1 MDKIFRS
8 YYVWPKFPSISM
20 SGNICSLHCK
30 HCNHTYLNNMQSL
43 TKPEKFLETCR
54 QLADNGIVGF
64 LLSGGCNKNGE
75 MLNLKKLLPVVKQV
89 KKETNLIIKLH
100 TGFVDKAL
108 AENIVSAGIDIAS
121 VEVVGSDET
130 IKEIFD
136 FNATTKSYM
145 STLQNLEFA
154 GMPYIVPHICIG
166 LHYGKLN
173 GEFNALKIIKEF
185 CNPSLL
191 VMIIFRPTKGTVLE
205 NCKIP
210 NPDDI
215 SVVVKKVKEM
225 FPDKDISLGCIR
237 PRLEQRE
244 EIELAALQAGV
255 NRMEIPSKN
264 TLKSA
269 EKMGYTIRTVY
280 ACCALPE
287 ALEGLAVRPS
297 IENINRVS
305 FPYFYLL

>member
-20 SGNICSLHCK
+20 SGNGCSLHCK
-30 HCNHTYLNNMQSL
+30 HCNHTYLNDMQSL

-54 QLADNGIVGF
+54 QLADNGTIGF

-75 MLNLKKLLPVVKQV
+75 MLNLRKLLPVVKQI
-89 KKETNLIIKLH
+89 KRETDLIIKLH
-100 TGFVDKAL
+100 AGFVDTTL
-108 AENIVSAGIDIAS
+108 AEDIVSAEVDIAS
-121 VEVVGSDET
+121 VEVVGSNQT

-136 FNATTKSYM
+136 FNANTNSYK
-145 STLQNLEFA
+145 STLQNLESA
-154 GMPYIVPHICIG
+154 GMSYIVPHICIG
-166 LHYGKLN
+166 LHYGELN
-173 GEFNALKIIKEF
+173 GEFNALKIIKDS

-210 NPDDI
+210 SISDI
-215 SVVVKKVKEM
+215 STVVRKAKEM

-237 PRLEQRE
+237 PRARCRE

-255 NRMEIPSKN
+255 SRMEIPSKN

-269 EKMGYTIRTVY
+269 EYMGYTIRTIN

-287 ALEGLAVRPS
+287 ELEDRA
-297 IENINRVS
+297 IAK
-305 FPYFYLL
+305 